1 MLLLPSL
8 SRSKHIFTQNGNW
21 EISVCRSLINKTLS
35 FPFNGSTQM
44 KKPKHHIHNIR
55 CDVRRQD
62 VMGAQ
67 LINKNAESL
76 SFSAAFTSA
85 SVSVWVYRSP
95 HVKFRSTK
103 LITLAC
109 FIHTSL
115 HFWTHWYLDF
125 LKFNKHQYLYF
136 NYLKISNNW
145 VECMIRSV
153 VVFNFPYL

>member
-21 EISVCRSLINKTLS
+21 EISVCRSLTNKTLS

-55 CDVRRQD
+55 CDVWRQD

-85 SVSVWVYRSP
+85 SVSVLSVSLTPCEISKHKAYHLSMFHSHFSSFSDP
-95 HVKFRSTK
+95 LVFGFFE
-103 LITLAC
+103 IQQ
-109 FIHTSL
+109 TS
-115 HFWTHWYLDF
+115 
-125 LKFNKHQYLYF
+125 
-136 NYLKISNNW
+136 ISL
-145 VECMIRSV
+145 
-153 VVFNFPYL
+153 F